1 MTAVEKEDMFSK
13 EYLNINDVAK
23 LYGLCYNRAS
33 MLLRQIKF
41 QIEQTQGKKL
51 RVNLRGKIHTQDY
64 LDWRNQGNVEAV

>member
-51 RVNLRGKIHTQDY
+51 RVNLRGKIHVQDY